1 MHPNGMNDTD
11 LKLFKEKLITFKS
24 NISSLDEITLNKNSK
39 SLKDRAFS
47 FYFWKKYK
55 FLKTIN
61 QIRK

>member
-1 MHPNGMNDTD
+1 MSDEY
-11 LKLFKEKLITFKS
+11 LKLFKEKIITFKS
-24 NISSLDEITLNKNSK
+24 NISSLDEIALKKNSK
-39 SLKDRAFS
+39 SLKSRAFS